1 MAKVKVVSDSK
12 SNQKMRPALTPE
24 AEEKQLVSLAMNQ
37 AKKQLIDG
45 TASSQIIVH
54 FLKLGTVN
62 QQLEIE
68 KLRHENKLLEAKTEA
83 IQSAKKTEELYRD
96 ALEAMR
102 NYSGQG
108 NNDD

>member
-12 SNQKMRPALTPE
+12 SNQKMRPAITPE

-62 QQLEIE
+62 QQLELE

-96 ALEAMR
+96 ALKAMR

-108 NNDD
+108 SDDD